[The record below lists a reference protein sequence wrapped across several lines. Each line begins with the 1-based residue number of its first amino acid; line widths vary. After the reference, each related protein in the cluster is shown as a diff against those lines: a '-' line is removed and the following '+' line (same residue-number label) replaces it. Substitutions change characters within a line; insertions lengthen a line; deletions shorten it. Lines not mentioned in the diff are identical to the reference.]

1 MLVQPLWPPPPPL
14 QVREV
19 WLSSED
25 TGAWGRDLGSNLPA
39 LLRRML
45 AVLPED
51 SSTMLR
57 IGMTN
62 PPFILEHLEEIATC
76 LQHPAV
82 FSYLHIPVG
91 AGWAPGQAMTASG
104 ALHSWVGG
112 SERCCFKCGCP
123 TCSACLCVHPHPACE
138 APLLRPA
145 PAVQLQS
152 GSDAVLAAMKRDYTV
167 EEFERVCNTLTALV
181 PGGVELATDIICGF
195 PGETDADHEDTLALL
210 RRHKFPHTH
219 ISQFYPR

>member
-1 MLVQPLWPPPPPL
+1 MAGELWRTVAAAAKQGWCLCNPCAPPPPL

-51 SSTMLR
+51 GSTMLR

-62 PPFILEHLEEIATC
+62 PPFILEHLEEIAAC

-91 AGWAPGQAMTASG
+91 GGRAPRQAATASG

-123 TCSACLCVHPHPACE
+123 TCSACLCAHPNPACE
-138 APLLRPA
+138 APLPRLSALPLLCSSSR
-145 PAVQLQS
+145 
-152 GSDAVLAAMKRDYTV
+152 AA
-167 EEFERVCNTLTALV
+167 TL
-181 PGGVELATDIICGF
+181 CW
-195 PGETDADHEDTLALL
+195 
-210 RRHKFPHTH
+210 R
-219 ISQFYPR
+219 Q